1 MSKQTAL
8 MVIDVQRDVVA
19 NALDTEKV
27 VGNINSLIEKARTEG
42 IPIIWVQHSDDYLVK
57 ESEGWEFVPEL
68 VPASSDIRIYK
79 TRANSF
85 HETDLADHLEA
96 LGTRRLV
103 ITGAQTNY
111 CINATSNAAVELG
124 FDVTLVSDVHTTEDS
139 PTKTAAELI
148 VEKNEQFSSLKREDQ
163 EIALLPT
170 EAVTF

>member
-1 MSKQTAL
+1 MSNKSAL

-27 VGNINSLIEKARTEG
+27 VGNINSLIEKARSEG
-42 IPIIWVQHSDDYLVK
+42 TPVIWVQHSDDYLIK
-57 ESEGWEFVPEL
+57 ESEGWDFVPEL

-85 HETDLADHLEA
+85 HETDLANHLQA

-103 ITGAQTNY
+103 ITGAQTDY
-111 CINATSNAAVELG
+111 CVNATSNAAVELG
-124 FDVTLVSDVHTTEDS
+124 FDVTLVSDAHTTENT

-148 VEKNEQFSSLKREDQ
+148 AEKNEQFSSLKSADL
-163 EIALLPT
+163 EIAVLPT
-170 EAVTF
+170 ESVTF